1 MPLATL
7 VQPLWQKTGVLA
19 VMLWC
24 VMQVGLV
31 PVCPKSS
38 RCQVT
43 SGYVA
48 GWGQAMG
55 LVVRLAQV
63 LYTGGRPNGP
73 TA

>member
-1 MPLATL
+1 
-7 VQPLWQKTGVLA
+7 
-19 VMLWC
+19 
-24 VMQVGLV
+24 MQVGLV

-43 SGYVA
+43 SNYVA